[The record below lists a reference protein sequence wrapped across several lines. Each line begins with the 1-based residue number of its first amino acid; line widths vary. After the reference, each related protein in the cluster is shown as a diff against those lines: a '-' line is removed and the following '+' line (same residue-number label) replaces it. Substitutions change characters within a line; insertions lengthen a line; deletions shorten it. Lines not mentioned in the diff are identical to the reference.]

1 MTELQKSDYLERKMV
16 FKKANLNQPKIP
28 ALFLDRD
35 GVIIEDKHYL
45 SDVNNVKLC
54 RGVSDLLRYVCL
66 SGWHIVVITNQ
77 SGISRKYFTW
87 EDYEKVTHRII
98 ELLGSTPLLSAIY
111 ANGHSVDGSP
121 DSWRKPNP
129 NMIFEAAKEL
139 RIDLPKSIMIGD
151 RLSDIKCGTSARVG
165 KVCHVLSG
173 HGKKERSLVEKYKK
187 DFENHLNIQNRKTE
201 FMFLDSLLDFP
212 LELIENLIS

>member
-1 MTELQKSDYLERKMV
+1 MTELRQSHHLEKKV
-16 FKKANLNQPKIP
+16 LFKKANLNKPKIP

-45 SDVNNVKLC
+45 SDINNVKLC
-54 RGVSDLLRYVCL
+54 PGISDLLRNVCL
-66 SGWHIVVITNQ
+66 RGWHIVVVTNQ
-77 SGISRKYFTW
+77 SGISRKFFTW
-87 EDYEKVTHRII
+87 EDYEKVTNRII
-98 ELLGSTPLLSAIY
+98 ELLGSPPLLSAIY
-111 ANGHSVDGSP
+111 ANGHSVDASKN
-121 DSWRKPNP
+121 SWRKPNP

-151 RLSDIKCGTSARVG
+151 RLCDIKCGTSAGVG
-165 KVCHVLSG
+165 KVFHVLSG
-173 HGKKERSLVEKYKK
+173 HGEKERSLVKKYKK
-187 DFENHLNIQNRKTE
+187 DFENHLDVQNKKTE

>member
-1 MTELQKSDYLERKMV
+1 MTELRQSHHLEKKV
-16 FKKANLNQPKIP
+16 LFKKANLNKPKIP

-45 SDVNNVKLC
+45 SDINNVKLC
-54 RGVSDLLRYVCL
+54 PGISDLLRNVCL
-66 SGWHIVVITNQ
+66 RGWHIVVVTNQ
-77 SGISRKYFTW
+77 SGISRKFFTW
-87 EDYEKVTHRII
+87 EDYEKVTNRII
-98 ELLGSTPLLSAIY
+98 ELLGSPPLLSAIY
-111 ANGHSVDGSP
+111 ANGHSVDASKN
-121 DSWRKPNP
+121 SWRKPNP

-151 RLSDIKCGTSARVG
+151 RLSDIKCGTSAGLG
-165 KVCHVLSG
+165 KVFHVLSG
-173 HGKKERSLVEKYKK
+173 HGEEERALVEEYKK
-187 DFENHLNIQNRKTE
+187 DFENHLKIQNRKTE